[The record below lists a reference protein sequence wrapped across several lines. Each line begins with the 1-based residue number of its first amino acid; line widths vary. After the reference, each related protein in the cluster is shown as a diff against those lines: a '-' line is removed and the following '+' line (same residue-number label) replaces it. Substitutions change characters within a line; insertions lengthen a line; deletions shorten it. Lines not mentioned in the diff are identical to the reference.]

1 MRIKILSIDGIYPS
15 KENIQNKTY
24 PFMQMFYAVTAGNE
38 KPNVQRFIAWML
50 SPQGQDLI
58 ERTGYTPVQ

>member
-1 MRIKILSIDGIYPS
+1 
-15 KENIQNKTY
+15 
-24 PFMQMFYAVTAGNE
+24 MQMFYAVTAGNE